1 MKERTTNVRR
11 ADFAGSWY
19 PGDKAGI
26 LKAIK
31 AFEQSAVRPKSLAAN
46 LIGGIVP
53 HAGWV
58 YSGRLAANV
67 IRVLSERSH
76 PDTVIILGGHLGQGM
91 KPVIMPA
98 GEWETPLG
106 NLAVDADLTAPLLA
120 AFRFSE
126 ESPEDHD
133 EDNTIELQM
142 PFIKHY
148 FPAAKVV
155 AIGAPPDDVS
165 FAIAEAIVGTA
176 RALERRII
184 AIGSTDLTHYGPNYG
199 MTPKGSG
206 AEAVRWVKDVNDKKA
221 VELMTALDAAG
232 LREEALRRHNA
243 CCMGAASTAVHL
255 AKLLGATKGEVLNY
269 YTSYDVSPNSSFV
282 GYAGIVFG

>member
-1 MKERTTNVRR
+1 MRARATNVRR
-11 ADFAGSWY
+11 PDFAGSWY

-26 LKAIK
+26 LKAVK
-31 AFEQSAVRPKSLAAN
+31 AFERSTVRPKSLAGD
-46 LIGGIVP
+46 LVGGIVP

-67 IRVLSERSH
+67 IQVLSERSR
-76 PDTVIILGGHLGQGM
+76 PDTVIIFGGHLGRGM
-91 KPVIMPA
+91 KPIIMPE

-106 NLAVDADLTAPLLA
+106 NLAVDAELAAPLLA

-165 FAIAEAIVGTA
+165 FAIAEAIVKAAGT
-176 RALERRII
+176 LGRRLI
-184 AIGSTDLTHYGPNYG
+184 AVGSTDLTHYGPNYG

-221 VELMTALDAAG
+221 VDLMTALDAAG

-255 AKLLGATKGEVLNY
+255 AKLLGAAKGEVLDY
-269 YTSYDVSPNSSFV
+269 YTSYDVSPNASFV

>member
-1 MKERTTNVRR
+1 MTRQPYR
-11 ADFAGSWY
+11 AGSFY
-19 PGDKAGI
+19 EADEAACRQAAQDI
-26 LKAIK
+26 LHQV
-31 AFEQSAVRPKSLAAN
+31 ELPKDLPEE
-46 LIGGIVP
+46 IFGGIVP

-67 IRVLSERSH
+67 IQVLSERSR
-76 PDTVIILGGHLGQGM
+76 PDTVIIFGGHLGRGM
-91 KPVIMPA
+91 KPIIMPE

-106 NLAVDADLTAPLLA
+106 NLAVDAELAAPLLA

-133 EDNTIELQM
+133 EDNTIELQL

-165 FAIAEAIVGTA
+165 FAIAEAIVKAAGT
-176 RALERRII
+176 LGRRLI
-184 AIGSTDLTHYGPNYG
+184 AVGSTDLTHYGPNYG

-221 VELMTALDAAG
+221 VDLMTALDAAG

-255 AKLLGATKGEVLNY
+255 AKLLGAAKGEVLDY
-269 YTSYDVSPNSSFV
+269 YTSYDVSPNASFV